1 MDNQNQNRN
10 QNQNQETDILVL
22 LDYFKNGFKKIFTG
36 IGDLFKSGLNIIIGF
51 FILLKRHAILVLIC
65 VIVFTVIGYFNKIIL
80 PPSYNY
86 EMVVQPNFNSTKS
99 LYQLI
104 DSYGKLAG
112 TDDKFFKNIIQVKV
126 APVKSFKNDISVF
139 YKIINDNN
147 NDTIFSRQYKI
158 ENFRKNITALDYPSQ
173 TISIKSS
180 SPLSTEEIKN
190 KIIIPL
196 ETSPLYSQIKNAYLK
211 SIDIK
216 EKYYINNLQRIDTLL
231 ASREE
236 DRLKTATPTLSI
248 KGEAKN
254 NIEED
259 LLKRSVELTKELAY
273 LEIEKAVNSNVI
285 QIVSEP
291 QLEENKSP
299 LIRRDTLSFAI
310 YGFIFSIVIIFLI
323 QFIKYLN
330 KFEKEHF

>member
-1 MDNQNQNRN
+1 
-10 QNQNQETDILVL
+10 
-22 LDYFKNGFKKIFTG
+22 
-36 IGDLFKSGLNIIIGF
+36 
-51 FILLKRHAILVLIC
+51 
-65 VIVFTVIGYFNKIIL
+65 
-80 PPSYNY
+80 
-86 EMVVQPNFNSTKS
+86 MVVQPNFNSTKS